1 MVEGWDRRLGWSW
14 DRRLGWGW
22 DGRLRGQD
30 GRLMEAT
37 EKEGLESWNR
47 RLGKVL
53 VVYSLSRS
61 GRGSD

>member
-30 GRLMEAT
+30 GRLMEAD
-37 EKEGLESWNR
+37 EKEGLEGWNG
-47 RLGKVL
+47 RLERCWL
-53 VVYSLSRS
+53 YIP
-61 GRGSD
+61 